1 MWAKLFKQSL
11 ALQSSKRAL
20 LISELLGKEYWRGGG
35 AHCYRTNTISRY
47 GRGFTKDFGFAV
59 VNGVSKPAAYIV
71 KYDAYS
77 FDQVKVVKVGNKP
90 ITAFAISQD
99 GAILA
104 FASADLS
111 ITLLDALS
119 FKVSCIATQ

>member
-1 MWAKLFKQSL
+1 M
-11 ALQSSKRAL
+11 
-20 LISELLGKEYWRGGG
+20 
-35 AHCYRTNTISRY
+35 NRY

-59 VNGVSKPAAYIV
+59 VNGVTKPAAYIV

-77 FDQVKVVKVGNKP
+77 LDQVKVVKVGNKP

-111 ITLLDALS
+111 VTLLDALS
-119 FKVSCIATQ
+119 FKVGCRFLLNHYESNNIGRLSLVSKTLTDSQSHALLSVLTDAY

>member
-1 MWAKLFKQSL
+1 MFAL
-11 ALQSSKRAL
+11 AWYIVGRVLTKCW
-20 LISELLGKEYWRGGG
+20 KKKK
-35 AHCYRTNTISRY
+35 RY

-59 VNGVSKPAAYIV
+59 VNGITKPGAYIV

-77 FDQVKVVKVGNKP
+77 FDQIKMFKVGNKP

-99 GAILA
+99 GAVLA

-119 FKVSCIATQ
+119 FRVSYY

>member
-1 MWAKLFKQSL
+1 M
-11 ALQSSKRAL
+11 
-20 LISELLGKEYWRGGG
+20 
-35 AHCYRTNTISRY
+35 NRY

-59 VNGVSKPAAYIV
+59 VNGVTKPAAYIV

-77 FDQVKVVKVGNKP
+77 LDQVKVVKVGNKP

-119 FKVSCIATQ
+119 FKVCCSFVLNDHDPNTIGRLLLVSKRLTDSPSHALLSALTDAY

>member
-1 MWAKLFKQSL
+1 MFK
-11 ALQSSKRAL
+11 
-20 LISELLGKEYWRGGG
+20 
-35 AHCYRTNTISRY
+35 RY

-59 VNGVSKPAAYIV
+59 VNGIAKPGAYIV

-77 FDQVKVVKVGNKP
+77 LDQIKLVKVGNKP

-119 FKVSCIATQ
+119 FRVSCIIYQEIISFYKLNIKIIDSYQGQRCPRILNYMYRC